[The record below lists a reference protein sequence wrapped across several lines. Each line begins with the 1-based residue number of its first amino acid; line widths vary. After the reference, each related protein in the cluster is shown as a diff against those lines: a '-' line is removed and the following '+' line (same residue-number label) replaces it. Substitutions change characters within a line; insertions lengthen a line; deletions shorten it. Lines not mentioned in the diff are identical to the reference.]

1 MQEILFNSSNDKDY
15 YKPIRTNSAF
25 NNNFIEYESKGDK
38 DKILSVKEYLYMIV
52 PYLSDIINDHKN
64 HSSNKVIDYQT
75 QGEWKIQLSMRIY
88 FMSFRDSDEIRDVHT
103 ASNNIEIMIGNKKSE
118 IVEELFKS
126 LLQKYQQQ
134 VEESI
139 RGSEFVFDSVD

>member
-38 DKILSVKEYLYMIV
+38 DEILSVKEYLYMIV
-52 PYLSDIINDHKN
+52 PYLSGIINDHKN

-75 QGEWKIQLSMRIY
+75 RAEWKIQLSMRIY
-88 FMSFRDSDEIRDVHT
+88 FMSFKDSDEIRDVHT
-103 ASNNIEIMIGNKKSE
+103 TSNNIETMIGNKKSE

-126 LLQKYQQQ
+126 LLQKYQ
-134 VEESI
+134 
-139 RGSEFVFDSVD
+139 